1 MKEKI
6 YDLAIIGAGAAALSA
21 GIYAGRSMLD
31 TIIIEKG
38 RIGGQTVTTSTIAN
52 YPGIKDGNGPEIIE
66 EMRSQAESFGCEFAI
81 KEIVETK
88 LNEEIKVLIDS
99 EGHEIKAYSVI
110 VATGTSRN
118 KIGFKGEVEYTGRGI
133 AYCSTCDGELFTG
146 MDVFVLGGGFA
157 AAEESVY
164 LTRYA
169 KKVHMII
176 REPDFT
182 CAPATANLAKEHPN
196 IDITYNTEVKE
207 ISGEGVLQKAVFI
220 NNETDEE
227 THFEASKEDG
237 SFGMFVFA
245 GSSPNTSIVKNK
257 IELDERGFVPTN
269 ENMETSIEGVY
280 AAGDLRVKELRQIV
294 TATSDGA
301 IAATKAQQYIEKL
314 KEKLGI
320 AVTVIAKPKENKV
333 SKQKPA
339 EKRGNGQ
346 TKKDGWFP
354 NAMKDQLKD
363 IFSKLTKS
371 VTLLHILDSEN
382 AKSLELA
389 SFLEEFS
396 KLNEKMIYRSIKKDE
411 NKELEDEVGLT
422 RMPSLAIL
430 DENNVYTG
438 IKFSGIPSGHE
449 LNSLVLAVY
458 NVGSQGQEIDEKVR
472 ERINQLKTNKI
483 EICVSL
489 TCHLCPDVVATCQRI
504 ASINHNVTSEM
515 IDISLFPELKKEK
528 NIMSVP
534 AIIINGETVVFGSKS
549 MEEVLDELEK

>member
-1 MKEKI
+1 MTEKI

-31 TIIIEKG
+31 TIIIEKDK
-38 RIGGQTVTTSTIAN
+38 IGGQTVTTSTIAN
-52 YPGIKDGNGPEIIE
+52 YPGVKDATGPALIE
-66 EMRSQAESFGCEFAI
+66 EMREQAEIFGCEFAT

-88 LNEEIKVLIDS
+88 LTDDVKVLVDKN
-99 EGHEIKAYSVI
+99 GQEIKAYAVI

-118 KIGFKGEVEYTGRGI
+118 KIGFPGEIEYTGRGI

-196 IDITYNTEVKE
+196 IEITYNTEVKE
-207 ISGEGVLQKAVFI
+207 ISGDGILQKAVFV
-220 NNETDEE
+220 NNETGEE
-227 THFEASKEDG
+227 SVFEASEEDG

-245 GSSPNTSIVKNK
+245 GSSPNTKLVKEQL
-257 IELDERGFVPTN
+257 ELDGRGFVPTN
-269 ENMETSIEGVY
+269 DNMETNIEGVY

-301 IAATKAQQYIEKL
+301 IAATKAQQYVEKL

-320 AVTVIAKPKENKV
+320 EVTVIAKPKE
-333 SKQKPA
+333 
-339 EKRGNGQ
+339 
-346 TKKDGWFP
+346 TKKAQPKEVKKETSNQNTSGGWFP
-354 NAMKDQLKD
+354 DAMKEQLKG
-363 IFSKLTKS
+363 IFGKLTKS
-371 VTLLHILDSEN
+371 VTLLHVLDASN
-382 AKSLELA
+382 PKSVELA
-389 SFLEEFS
+389 SFAKEFS
-396 KLNEKMIYRSIKKDE
+396 SLSDKMIYRSVDKGEDVA
-411 NKELEDEVGLT
+411 LEESVQLT

-430 DENNVYTG
+430 NENNEFTG

-458 NVGSQGQEIDEKVR
+458 NVGSQGQEIDATVK
-472 ERINQLKTNKI
+472 ERIEQLKVNKI

-489 TCHLCPDVVATCQRI
+489 TCHLCPDVVAACQRI
-504 ASINHNVTSEM
+504 ASINHNVTAEM
-515 IDISLFPELKKEK
+515 IDTSLFPELKKEK
-528 NIMSVP
+528 KIMSVP
-534 AIIINGETVVFGSKS
+534 AMIINGEKVVFGSKN
-549 MEEVLDELEK
+549 MDEILAELEN

>member
-1 MKEKI
+1 MTEKI

-31 TIIIEKG
+31 TIIIEKDK
-38 RIGGQTVTTSTIAN
+38 IGGQTVTTSTIAN
-52 YPGIKDGNGPEIIE
+52 YPGVKDATGPALIE
-66 EMRSQAESFGCEFAI
+66 EMREQAEIFGCEFI
-81 KEIVETK
+81 TKEIVETK
-88 LNEEIKVLIDS
+88 LVDDVKVLVDKN
-99 EGHEIKAYSVI
+99 GQEIKAYAVI

-118 KIGFKGEVEYTGRGI
+118 KIGFPGEIEYTGRGI

-196 IDITYNTEVKE
+196 IEITYNTEVKE
-207 ISGEGVLQKAVFI
+207 ISGDGVLQKAIFV
-220 NNETDEE
+220 NNETGEE
-227 THFEASKEDG
+227 SVFEASEEDG

-245 GSSPNTSIVKNK
+245 GSSPNTKLVKEQL
-257 IELDERGFVPTN
+257 ELDGRGFVPTN
-269 ENMETSIEGVY
+269 DNMETNVEGVY

-301 IAATKAQQYIEKL
+301 IAATKAQQYVEKL

-320 AVTVIAKPKENKV
+320 EVTVIAKPKE
-333 SKQKPA
+333 
-339 EKRGNGQ
+339 
-346 TKKDGWFP
+346 TKKAQPKEVKKETSNQNTSGGWFP
-354 NAMKDQLKD
+354 DAMKEQLKG
-363 IFSKLTKS
+363 IFGKLTKS
-371 VTLLHILDSEN
+371 VTLLHVLDASN
-382 AKSLELA
+382 PKSVELA
-389 SFLEEFS
+389 SFAKEFS
-396 KLNEKMIYRSIKKDE
+396 SLSDKMIYRSVDKGEDVALEE
-411 NKELEDEVGLT
+411 NIQLT

-430 DENNVYTG
+430 NENDEFTG

-458 NVGSQGQEIDEKVR
+458 NVGSQGQEIDATVK
-472 ERINQLKTNKI
+472 ERIEQLKVNKI

-489 TCHLCPDVVATCQRI
+489 TCHLCPDVVAACQRI
-504 ASINHNVTSEM
+504 ASINHNVTAEM
-515 IDISLFPELKKEK
+515 IDTSLFPELKKEK
-528 NIMSVP
+528 KIMSVP
-534 AIIINGETVVFGSKS
+534 AMIINGEKVVFGSKN
-549 MEEVLDELEK
+549 MDEILTELEN

>member
-1 MKEKI
+1 MTEKI

-31 TIIIEKG
+31 TIIIEKDK
-38 RIGGQTVTTSTIAN
+38 IGGQTVTTSTIAN
-52 YPGIKDGNGPEIIE
+52 YPGVKDATGPALIE
-66 EMRSQAESFGCEFAI
+66 EMREQAEIFGCEFTT

-88 LNEEIKVLIDS
+88 LVDDVKVLVDNN
-99 EGHEIKAYSVI
+99 GQEIKAYAVI

-118 KIGFKGEVEYTGRGI
+118 KIGFPGEIEYTGRGI

-196 IDITYNTEVKE
+196 IEITYNTEVKE
-207 ISGEGVLQKAVFI
+207 ISGDGVLQKAVFV
-220 NNETDEE
+220 NNETGEE
-227 THFEASKEDG
+227 SVFEASEEDG

-245 GSSPNTSIVKNK
+245 GSSPNTKLVKEQL
-257 IELDERGFVPTN
+257 ELDGRGFVPTN
-269 ENMETSIEGVY
+269 DNMETNIEGVY

-301 IAATKAQQYIEKL
+301 IAATKAQQYVEKL

-320 AVTVIAKPKENKV
+320 EVTVIAKPKE
-333 SKQKPA
+333 
-339 EKRGNGQ
+339 
-346 TKKDGWFP
+346 TKKAQPKEVKKETSNQNTSGGWFP
-354 NAMKDQLKD
+354 DAMKEQLKG
-363 IFSKLTKS
+363 IFGKLTKS
-371 VTLLHILDSEN
+371 VTLLHVLDASN
-382 AKSLELA
+382 PKSVELA
-389 SFLEEFS
+389 SFAKEFS
-396 KLNEKMIYRSIKKDE
+396 SLSDKMIYRSVDKGEDVA
-411 NKELEDEVGLT
+411 LEESIQLT

-430 DENNVYTG
+430 NENNEFTG

-458 NVGSQGQEIDEKVR
+458 NVGSQGQEIDATVK
-472 ERINQLKTNKI
+472 ERIEQLKVNKI

-489 TCHLCPDVVATCQRI
+489 TCHLCPDVVAACQRI
-504 ASINHNVTSEM
+504 ASINHNVTAEM
-515 IDISLFPELKKEK
+515 IDTSLFPELKKEK
-528 NIMSVP
+528 KIMSVP
-534 AIIINGETVVFGSKS
+534 AMIINGEKVVFGSKN
-549 MEEVLDELEK
+549 MDEILAELEN

>member
-1 MKEKI
+1 MTEKI

-31 TIIIEKG
+31 TIIIEKDK
-38 RIGGQTVTTSTIAN
+38 IGGQTVTTSTIAN
-52 YPGIKDGNGPEIIE
+52 YPGVKDATGPALIE
-66 EMRSQAESFGCEFAI
+66 EMREQAEIFGCEFAT

-88 LNEEIKVLIDS
+88 LTDDVKVLVDKN
-99 EGHEIKAYSVI
+99 GQEIKAYAVI

-118 KIGFKGEVEYTGRGI
+118 KIGFPGEIEYTGRGI

-196 IDITYNTEVKE
+196 IEITYNTEVKE
-207 ISGEGVLQKAVFI
+207 ISGDGILQKAVFV
-220 NNETDEE
+220 NNETGEE
-227 THFEASKEDG
+227 SVFEASEEDG

-245 GSSPNTSIVKNK
+245 GSSPNTKLVKEQL
-257 IELDERGFVPTN
+257 ELDGRGFVPTN
-269 ENMETSIEGVY
+269 DNMETNIEGVY

-301 IAATKAQQYIEKL
+301 IAATKAQQYVEKL

-320 AVTVIAKPKENKV
+320 EVTVIAKPKE
-333 SKQKPA
+333 
-339 EKRGNGQ
+339 
-346 TKKDGWFP
+346 TKKAQPKEVKKETSNQNTSGGWFP
-354 NAMKDQLKD
+354 DAMKEQLKG
-363 IFSKLTKS
+363 IFGKLTKS
-371 VTLLHILDSEN
+371 VTLLHVLDASN
-382 AKSLELA
+382 PKSVELA
-389 SFLEEFS
+389 SFAKEFS
-396 KLNEKMIYRSIKKDE
+396 SLSDKIIYRSVDKGEDVA
-411 NKELEDEVGLT
+411 LEESVQLT

-430 DENNVYTG
+430 NENNEFTG

-458 NVGSQGQEIDEKVR
+458 NVGSQGQEIDATVK
-472 ERINQLKTNKI
+472 ERIEQLKVNKI

-489 TCHLCPDVVATCQRI
+489 TCHLCPDVVAACQRI
-504 ASINHNVTSEM
+504 ASINHNVTAEM
-515 IDISLFPELKKEK
+515 IDTSLFPELKKEK
-528 NIMSVP
+528 KIMSVP
-534 AIIINGETVVFGSKS
+534 AMIINGEKVVFGSKN
-549 MEEVLDELEK
+549 MDEILAELEN

>member
-1 MKEKI
+1 MTEKI

-31 TIIIEKG
+31 TIIIEKDK
-38 RIGGQTVTTSTIAN
+38 IGGQTVTTSTIAN
-52 YPGIKDGNGPEIIE
+52 YPGVKDATGPALIE
-66 EMRSQAESFGCEFAI
+66 EMREQAEIFGCEFAT

-88 LNEEIKVLIDS
+88 LTDDVKVLVDKN
-99 EGHEIKAYSVI
+99 GQEIKAYAVI

-118 KIGFKGEVEYTGRGI
+118 KIGFPGEIEYTGRGI

-196 IDITYNTEVKE
+196 IEITYNTEVKE
-207 ISGEGVLQKAVFI
+207 ISGDGILQKAVFV
-220 NNETDEE
+220 NNETGEE
-227 THFEASKEDG
+227 SVFEASEEDG

-245 GSSPNTSIVKNK
+245 GSSPNTKLVKEQL
-257 IELDERGFVPTN
+257 ELDGRGFVPTN
-269 ENMETSIEGVY
+269 DNMETNVEGVY

-301 IAATKAQQYIEKL
+301 IAATKAQQYVEKL

-320 AVTVIAKPKENKV
+320 EVTVIAKPKE
-333 SKQKPA
+333 
-339 EKRGNGQ
+339 
-346 TKKDGWFP
+346 TKKAQPKEVKKETSNQNTSGGWFP
-354 NAMKDQLKD
+354 DAMKEQLKG
-363 IFSKLTKS
+363 IFGKLTKS
-371 VTLLHILDSEN
+371 VTLLHVLDASN
-382 AKSLELA
+382 PKSVELA
-389 SFLEEFS
+389 SFAKEFS
-396 KLNEKMIYRSIKKDE
+396 SLSDKIIYRSVDKGEDVA
-411 NKELEDEVGLT
+411 LEESVQLT

-430 DENNVYTG
+430 NENDEFTG

-458 NVGSQGQEIDEKVR
+458 NVGSQGQEIDATVK
-472 ERINQLKTNKI
+472 ERIEQLKVNKI

-489 TCHLCPDVVATCQRI
+489 TCHLCPDVVAACQRI
-504 ASINHNVTSEM
+504 ASINHNVTAEM
-515 IDISLFPELKKEK
+515 IDTSLFPELKKEK
-528 NIMSVP
+528 KIMSVP
-534 AIIINGETVVFGSKS
+534 AMIINGEKVVFGSKN
-549 MEEVLDELEK
+549 MDEILAELEN

>member
-1 MKEKI
+1 MTEKI

-31 TIIIEKG
+31 TIIIEKDK
-38 RIGGQTVTTSTIAN
+38 IGGQTVTTSTIAN
-52 YPGIKDGNGPEIIE
+52 YPGVKDATGPALIE
-66 EMRSQAESFGCEFAI
+66 EMREQAEIFGCEFAT

-88 LNEEIKVLIDS
+88 LTDDVKVLVDKN
-99 EGHEIKAYSVI
+99 GQEIKAYAVI

-118 KIGFKGEVEYTGRGI
+118 KIGFPGEIEYTGRGI

-196 IDITYNTEVKE
+196 IEITYNTEVKE
-207 ISGEGVLQKAVFI
+207 ISGDGILQKAVFV
-220 NNETDEE
+220 NNETGEE
-227 THFEASKEDG
+227 SVFEASEEDG

-245 GSSPNTSIVKNK
+245 GSSPNTKLVKEQL
-257 IELDERGFVPTN
+257 ELDGRGFVPTN
-269 ENMETSIEGVY
+269 DNMETNIEGVY

-301 IAATKAQQYIEKL
+301 IAATKAQQYVEKL

-320 AVTVIAKPKENKV
+320 EVTVIAKPKE
-333 SKQKPA
+333 
-339 EKRGNGQ
+339 
-346 TKKDGWFP
+346 TKKAQPKEVKKETSNQNTSGGWFP
-354 NAMKDQLKD
+354 DAMKEQLKG
-363 IFSKLTKS
+363 IFGKLTKS
-371 VTLLHILDSEN
+371 VTLLHVLDASN
-382 AKSLELA
+382 PKSVELA
-389 SFLEEFS
+389 SFAKEFS
-396 KLNEKMIYRSIKKDE
+396 SLSDKIIYRSVDKGEDVA
-411 NKELEDEVGLT
+411 LEESVQLT

-430 DENNVYTG
+430 NENDEFTG

-458 NVGSQGQEIDEKVR
+458 NVGSQGQEIDATVK
-472 ERINQLKTNKI
+472 ERIEQLKVNKI

-489 TCHLCPDVVATCQRI
+489 TCHLCPDVVAACQRI
-504 ASINHNVTSEM
+504 ASINHNVTAEM
-515 IDISLFPELKKEK
+515 IDTSLFPELKKEK
-528 NIMSVP
+528 KIMSVP
-534 AIIINGETVVFGSKS
+534 AMIINGEKVVFGSKN
-549 MEEVLDELEK
+549 MDEILAELEN